1 MAKWSIPMFKLSSRS
16 LGKLEGV
23 NPVLVDTVKRAIELS
38 KVDFGVIF
46 GVRSLETQKKLYE
59 SGRSQTMKSKH
70 LIQPD
75 GTAHAVDLMAYDGSD
90 PSWEIVMYDDI
101 ADAMK
106 AAAKE
111 TGAKIRWGAAWT
123 VDNIAEWDNS
133 MQEAMNDYIDIRRKS
148 GRTPFIDGP
157 HFELN

>member
-23 NPVLVDTVKRAIELS
+23 NPLLVDTVKRAIELT
-38 KVDFGVIF
+38 KVDFGVIY

-123 VDNIAEWDNS
+123 VDNIAEWDDS
-133 MQEAMNDYIDIRRKS
+133 MQEAMNDYIDIRRKA

>member
-1 MAKWSIPMFKLSSRS
+1 MYKLSGRC
-16 LGKLEGV
+16 LNKLEGV
-23 NPVLVDTVKRAIELS
+23 HPTLVDTVKRGIQLS
-38 KVDFGVIF
+38 KVDFGVIY
-46 GVRSLETQKKLYE
+46 GVRSLAEQKRLYE
-59 SGRSQTMKSKH
+59 AGRSQTMKSNH
-70 LIQPD
+70 LVQED
-75 GTAHAVDLMAYDGSD
+75 GYSHAVDLMAYDGSD
-90 PSWEIVMYDDI
+90 PSWDIVMYDDI

-123 VDNIAEWDNS
+123 IDNIADWERP
-133 MQEAMNDYIDIRRKS
+133 MQDAMNNYIDIRRKS

>member
-1 MAKWSIPMFKLSSRS
+1 MYKLSSRS

-23 NPVLVDTVKRAIELS
+23 NPVLVETVKEAIKLS
-38 KVDFGVIF
+38 AVDFGVIY
-46 GVRSLETQKKLYE
+46 GVRSLAEQEKLYKA
-59 SGRSQTMKSKH
+59 GRSQTMKSKH
-70 LIQPD
+70 LIQD
-75 GTAHAVDLMAYDGSD
+75 DKTSHAVDLMAYDGSE

-111 TGAKIRWGAAWT
+111 TGAQIRWGAAW
-123 VDNIAEWDNS
+123 NIDSITDWDRP
-133 MQEAMNDYIDIRRKS
+133 MEDAMNNYIDVRRS
-148 GRTPFIDGP
+148 QGRRPFIDGP

>member
-23 NPVLVDTVKRAIELS
+23 NPLLVNTVKRAIELT

-123 VDNIAEWDNS
+123 VDNIAEWDES
-133 MQEAMNDYIDIRRKS
+133 MQEAMNDYIDIRRKA

>member
-1 MAKWSIPMFKLSSRS
+1 MYKLSGSS
-16 LGKLEGV
+16 LNKLEGV
-23 NPVLVDTVKRAIELS
+23 HPTMVDTVKRAIELS
-38 KVDFGVIF
+38 KVDFGVIY
-46 GVRSLETQKKLYE
+46 GVRSLAEQKRLYE
-59 SGRSQTMKSKH
+59 AGRSQTMKSKH
-70 LIQPD
+70 LVQED
-75 GTAHAVDLMAYDGSD
+75 GYSHAVDLMAYDGSD
-90 PSWEIVMYDDI
+90 PSWDIVMYDDI

-123 VDNIAEWDNS
+123 IDNIAEWERP
-133 MQEAMNDYIDIRRKS
+133 MQDAMNNYIDVRRKS

>member
-1 MAKWSIPMFKLSSRS
+1 MYKLSSRS

-23 NPVLVDTVKRAIELS
+23 NPVLVDTVKRAIELT

-70 LIQPD
+70 LIQSD

-90 PSWEIVMYDDI
+90 PSWEMAMYDDI

-123 VDNIAEWDNS
+123 VDNIADWEGT